1 MIGGAR
7 LRAASTASGSGG
19 MLWDY
24 FREYISLLD
33 ERRQQRFDSLATG
46 DDVERLGDEVRA
58 RISQMWG
65 GLPSERTPL
74 NPAITGTIRRDDYLI
89 EKLIFESRPGFHV
102 TANVYRPLH
111 EEGPLPAV
119 VIPCG
124 HAGESKADENYQR
137 FAILLARHG
146 FIALIYDPV
155 GQGERLQMWSSEL
168 GASRVGGGT
177 REHGRLG
184 NACYL
189 LGLNLMHYRAWDTF
203 RAIDYL
209 SSREDVDSQRIAVGG
224 NSGGGMETMQL
235 ACMDDRIAG
244 AFVGCAAASFRA
256 KTEATLM
263 ADPEQI
269 LAGTLR
275 AGVEHQELLAA
286 FAPKPLLLGS
296 PKLDYVPLNAAQKTF
311 AEVQHA
317 YLLRDAEALI
327 AQSTPEAG
335 HGLGPELRD
344 AAVDWFSRWISSKSQ
359 DVVERDATIST
370 PEELQATQTGQ
381 TVTSLSSKTIQD
393 FNQSRFERIRPQR
406 TVPRNGSEFSVFKNE
421 IERSVKELTRVGS
434 FRPEHG
440 IFVPDRTLEGGP
452 FARGTVVVVSDRG
465 KDDPSLRRTVID
477 PILSTGFE
485 VVALDLRGWGETRPM
500 GGSPDFNWEKFFA
513 YRALEI
519 GKPLLG
525 QRMKDLL
532 TTSSRRVRRRTFSLV
547 GVGGAGLAVAH
558 AALLSPRIREVV
570 TIGAPVSYRSMLED
584 PMTTHALSGYVPG
597 VLSAYDVRDLYA
609 AAAPRRYLVVN
620 PLDSQGAPLPAS
632 RAWEEYDWA
641 AQAYEAAG
649 AAAQFEMESQLSAKA
664 IREKLAAWLKT

>member
-1 MIGGAR
+1 
-7 LRAASTASGSGG
+7 

-24 FREYISLLD
+24 FLEYISLLD
-33 ERRQQRFDSLATG
+33 ERRQQRFDALSSGEDVQRLA
-46 DDVERLGDEVRA
+46 DEVRA
-58 RISQMWG
+58 RILQMWG
-65 GLPSERTPL
+65 GLPTERTPL
-74 NPAITGTIRRDDYLI
+74 NPRITGTITRDDYLI

-102 TANVYRPLH
+102 TANVYKPLD

-124 HAGESKADENYQR
+124 HADESKADEKYQR
-137 FAILLARHG
+137 FAVLLARHG

-155 GQGERLQMWSSEL
+155 GQGERLQMWSAEL

-177 REHGRLG
+177 REHARLG
-184 NACYL
+184 NASYL

-209 SSREDVDSQRIAVGG
+209 SSRQDVDAERIAVGG

-235 ACMDDRIAG
+235 ACMDNRIAG

-263 ADPEQI
+263 ADPEQV
-269 LAGTLR
+269 LCGTLR
-275 AGVEHQELLAA
+275 AGIEHQELLAA
-286 FAPKPLLLGS
+286 FAPKPLLIGS
-296 PKLDYVPLNAAQKTF
+296 PKLDYVPLAAAQKTF

-317 YLLRDAEALI
+317 YLLRDAEPLI
-327 AQSTPEAG
+327 AQTTPEAK
-335 HGLGPELRD
+335 HGLGPELRV
-344 AAVDWFSRWISSKSQ
+344 AAVDWFSRWISTKSQ
-359 DVVERDATIST
+359 DVVEREATIST
-370 PEELQATQTGQ
+370 PEELRATDTGQ
-381 TVTSLSSKTIQD
+381 TVTALSSKTVQD
-393 FNQSRFERIRPQR
+393 LNQVRFEEIRPQR
-406 TVPRNGSEFSVFKNE
+406 AVPSNHSEFSIFKNE
-421 IERSVKELTRVGS
+421 IERSVKDLTRVGA

-440 IFVPDRTLEGGP
+440 IYVPDRTLEGGP
-452 FARGTVVVVSDRG
+452 FARGTIVVASDRG

-477 PILSTGFE
+477 PILSAGFE
-485 VVALDLRGWGETRPM
+485 VVALDLRGWGETRPR
-500 GGSPDFNWEKFFA
+500 GGSPDFDWERFFA

-532 TTSSRRVRRRTFSLV
+532 ATSSRRVRRRTFSVV
-547 GVGGAGLAVAH
+547 GVGAAGLIVAH
-558 AALLSPRIREVV
+558 AALLSPRISEVV

-584 PMTTHALSGYVPG
+584 PMTTHAFSGYVPG
-597 VLSAYDVRDLYA
+597 VLGAYDIRELYA
-609 AAAPRRYLVVN
+609 AAAPRRYLVMN

-649 AAAQFEMESQLSAKA
+649 ASARFEMESQLSSKA
-664 IREKLAAWLKT
+664 IREKLASWLKT